1 MREPRVRLII
11 SSTVLPF
18 ITVLSSFFCSFHSL
32 FPLSPSPNWAP
43 FFDLYKQVMW
53 EAKVPHNTSQR
64 VWLPPT
70 LSRQCENVMEFFKL
84 ILFFPFFPWR
94 IAGRDSRGPTRQEQQ
109 RSQPIKKTGDWL
121 PPRGKG
127 KKTEQTLSLQDIS
140 SPFVFLC
147 AMVMTLTFPDPIAEP
162 LSASSD
168 AFPSVNSDLYLMDYR
183 ICYLLLNP
191 WLN

>member
-18 ITVLSSFFCSFHSL
+18 ITVLSSSFCSFHSL
-32 FPLSPSPNWAP
+32 SPLSPSPNWAP

-84 ILFFPFFPWR
+84 ILFFPFFPLTN
-94 IAGRDSRGPTRQEQQ
+94 SGPWQQ
-109 RSQPIKKTGDWL
+109 RTHTTGATTEPANKENGWL
-121 PPRGKG
+121 VAAAREGEENGTDALIARHQFPVCLPLCDGNDLD
-127 KKTEQTLSLQDIS
+127 LSWPNSWAFVLFLWCIS
-140 SPFVFLC
+140 L
-147 AMVMTLTFPDPIAEP
+147 
-162 LSASSD
+162 
-168 AFPSVNSDLYLMDYR
+168 R
-183 ICYLLLNP
+183 
-191 WLN
+191 